1 MASLS
6 LLSIIEAQRRRTMP
20 NLPLAVALHATDI
33 CHLQKGPVDFA
44 TDGWMD
50 GWCWP
55 WPWPGPRGV
64 VVSIIGVVVGFPV
77 KLVRLWVMCTM
88 HASTCVYVH
97 VWQPCKDRHRSPVA
111 GTVAAVVVVVVVAAI
126 LPPSSTP
133 SSSSPSIPP
142 DRVQLIQGPHRQ
154 RLVVTRAARRRQD
167 HDHGPAVDH
176 LPLDTAEPEPATM
189 HCRANVDCRMSQLG
203 GCGLSLEFL
212 FLSHG
217 ENASSAF
224 PTLAVAALASL
235 LCCLDTPA

>member
-1 MASLS
+1 
-6 LLSIIEAQRRRTMP
+6 MP

-88 HASTCVYVH
+88 HA
-97 VWQPCKDRHRSPVA
+97 
-111 GTVAAVVVVVVVAAI
+111 I
-126 LPPSSTP
+126 
-133 SSSSPSIPP
+133 
-142 DRVQLIQGPHRQ
+142 
-154 RLVVTRAARRRQD
+154 VTRAARRRQD